1 MLLNVIEYHWAEQL
15 DDALLLLSRTDIKTV
30 PLAGGTY
37 LLGHRD
43 DSIQAVVDLR
53 DLELNYIREDAR
65 GIHIGAMTTLQTMA
79 ESPDLR
85 NFADGILSKSALA
98 SSFSRLIRNSATLG
112 GTLGAGTASQAD
124 ILTALAV
131 FDAEVLLR
139 SASKTQ
145 VNLSGGTPERP
156 GFALSGVTYKGKQ
169 ERRIPYASLALDR
182 RPGELIIEVVL
193 PPLTA
198 DTGASFLRIG
208 RTPTDIALLNVAA
221 LVQITD
227 GVYQRVRLA
236 FGGVNMDVQR
246 ISAIERHLEG
256 QPVSSSQ
263 SSDWRTMLSNAVRS
277 GITEFHPPA
286 DFRASDSYRQVSGTS
301 LAYRALEEATSNAL
315 RGNMASSEGSK

>member
-43 DSIQAVVDLR
+43 DGIQALVDLR
-53 DLELNYIREDAR
+53 DLELNYIREDIR
-65 GIHIGAMTTLQTMA
+65 GIHIGAMTTLQTMV
-79 ESPDLR
+79 ESPDLQ
-85 NFADGILSKSALA
+85 NLADGIVAKAALA

-131 FDAEVLLR
+131 LDAEVLVR

-156 GFALSGVTYKGKQ
+156 GFALAGVTYKGKQ
-169 ERRIPYASLALDR
+169 ERRIPYASLASDR
-182 RPGELIIEVVL
+182 RPGELIIEVVI
-193 PPLTA
+193 PPLTPA
-198 DTGASFLRIG
+198 TGASFMRIG

-227 GVYQRVRLA
+227 GSYQRVRLA
-236 FGGVNMDVQR
+236 FGGVNMDVQHL
-246 ISAIERHLEG
+246 SALERQLEG
-256 QPVSSSQ
+256 QPVASSPA
-263 SSDWRTMLSNAVRS
+263 SDWRTMLSNAVRTA
-277 GITEFHPPA
+277 IAEFHPPS
-286 DFRASDSYRQVSGTS
+286 DFRATSSYRQVSGTS
-301 LAYRALEEATSNAL
+301 LAYRVLEEATNNAL
-315 RGNMASSEGSK
+315 RGNTASSEGSK